1 MVVETNSSILHQMQV
16 LEDETVKKDISADI
30 WTNASRF
37 YYSIGK
43 MKDTLMPTIV
53 KYFGDYKVFNS
64 IFKPVLDKF
73 VNKLQDEGIDSTVYF
88 DE

>member
-1 MVVETNSSILHQMQV
+1 MQV

-37 YYSIGK
+37 YYSIGE

-53 KYFGDYKVFNS
+53 KYFY
-64 IFKPVLDKF
+64 L
-73 VNKLQDEGIDSTVYF
+73 L
-88 DE
+88 